1 MLNSSVIASTIEVE
15 PLSFMNATTTMSP
28 DEVLSSSTAASAQGV
43 IDTSTPSPFVSVP
56 LSDDNS
62 TSLTRNT
69 REATRIIIERGCKSV
84 DFLEGTMLFSSKS
97 NGNDSEKVFA
107 QLCSTDLCNIGDG
120 RK

>member
-1 MLNSSVIASTIEVE
+1 MVNSSVIASTIE
-15 PLSFMNATTTMSP
+15 PLSFMNVTSTTP
-28 DEVLSSSTAASAQGV
+28 QDEVRSSSTAASAQGV
-43 IDTSTPSPFVSVP
+43 IDTSTPPSFVFVP
-56 LSDDNS
+56 VSDDNS

-69 REATRIIIERGCKSV
+69 REATRIVIERGCKSV

-97 NGNDSEKVFA
+97 NGNDSEKIFA